1 MYKKPS
7 NREFRKIFDKFAFQY
22 DKSLNKYS
30 LKRRIDFIKKH
41 VSGKCLEVGAGTG
54 EISKV
59 LIKNFDVIATDI
71 SPNMVDQIKDKL
83 KIKTYVSDAEKLP
96 FKNNSFNTIIAAEMI
111 YYLDNPRKFLN
122 ETKRILKPGG
132 KLILTSANNTTIVY
146 DWVRMLLRSLGFKSM
161 YFDDKNRKF
170 ITFNNINTM
179 MVESGL
185 KPIEIKF
192 GILIPS
198 EKFDGFNKWVE
209 KTILKKLCSFIYIVA
224 QKQ

>member
-1 MYKKPS
+1 
-7 NREFRKIFDKFAFQY
+7 
-22 DKSLNKYS
+22 
-30 LKRRIDFIKKH
+30 
-41 VSGKCLEVGAGTG
+41 
-54 EISKV
+54 
-59 LIKNFDVIATDI
+59 
-71 SPNMVDQIKDKL
+71 
-83 KIKTYVSDAEKLP
+83 
-96 FKNNSFNTIIAAEMI
+96 MI